1 MSNEVFYVVKGTVL
15 AQGKVLLTHNQVIR
29 NQEQLHSVGITEPAE
44 IQRLIK
50 LGTLVPST
58 VETVVDVQ
66 KNKVMTAPQ
75 AIGNAAAI
83 GTSTKAE
90 RVDDDAL
97 FNNDSST
104 ALGYDQRYLDQKSDH
119 ELRETVKQAIPGMS
133 EEHLSNMGRSQ
144 LEDILQSDRGKGSS
158 SQAEHTLGGDITPA
172 T

>member
-1 MSNEVFYVVKGTVL
+1 MSNEVFYVVRGTVL
-15 AQGKVLLTHNQVIR
+15 AQGRILLTNNQVIR
-29 NQEQLHSVGITEPAE
+29 NQDQLSAVGITDPAE

-50 LGTLVPST
+50 VGTLVPST

-66 KNKVMTAPQ
+66 RNKVMTAPQ
-75 AIGNAAAI
+75 AVSNSAAV

-90 RVDDDAL
+90 HIDDDAL

-133 EEHLSNMGRSQ
+133 EEHLSTMGRSQ
-144 LEDILQSDRGKGSS
+144 LEDILQSDRGKGTSP
-158 SQAEHTLGGDITPA
+158 QAEHTLGGDITPK

>member
-1 MSNEVFYVVKGTVL
+1 MSNEVFYVVKGTIMSRG
-15 AQGKVLLTHNQVIR
+15 QTLLRHNQIVR
-29 NQEQLHSVGITEPAE
+29 NQEQLSAVGITEPSE

-66 KNKVMTAPQ
+66 KNKVMPAPQ
-75 AIGNAAAI
+75 AIGNAAAM
-83 GTSTKAE
+83 GTEGKAE
-90 RVDDDAL
+90 RIDDDAL
-97 FNNDSST
+97 FVNDST
-104 ALGYDQRYLDQKSDH
+104 TPLGYDQRYLDQKSDH

-144 LEDILQSDRGKGSS
+144 LEDILQSDYGKKNQA
-158 SQAEHTLGGDITPA
+158 QAEHTLGGDITPK